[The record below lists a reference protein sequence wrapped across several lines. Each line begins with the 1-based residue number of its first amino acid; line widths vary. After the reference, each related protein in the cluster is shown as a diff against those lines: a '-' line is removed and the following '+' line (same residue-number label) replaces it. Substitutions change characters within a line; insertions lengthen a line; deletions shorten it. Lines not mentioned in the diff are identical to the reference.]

1 MPEKKRYACSECPHT
16 GKQGRPVPVSP
27 SNPAPEKPKEPQTPQ
42 TPERKWV
49 TRLLDILKIVIGLA
63 NLILGLF
70 KH

>member
-1 MPEKKRYACSECPHT
+1 MPEKKRCTCSKCPHT

-27 SNPAPEKPKEPQTPQ
+27 SNPAPEKPHEPQKA
-42 TPERKWV
+42 EWKWV
-49 TRLLDILKIVIGLA
+49 TLLLDILKIVIGLA

>member
-1 MPEKKRYACSECPHT
+1 M
-16 GKQGRPVPVSP
+16 SP
-27 SNPAPEKPKEPQTPQ
+27 SNPASEKPQEPQMRQ
-42 TPERKWV
+42 KPERKWV

>member
-1 MPEKKRYACSECPHT
+1 VPEKKRCACSKCPHT

-27 SNPAPEKPKEPQTPQ
+27 SNPASEKPQEPQMRQ
-42 TPERKWV
+42 KPERKWV

>member
-1 MPEKKRYACSECPHT
+1 MSEKKRYACSKCPHT

-27 SNPAPEKPKEPQTPQ
+27 SSPAPEKPQEPQK
-42 TPERKWV
+42 PERKWI

>member
-1 MPEKKRYACSECPHT
+1 MPEKKRCACSKCPHT
-16 GKQGRPVPVSP
+16 GKLGRPVPVSP
-27 SNPAPEKPKEPQTPQ
+27 SNPTPEKPQK
-42 TPERKWV
+42 PERKWV

>member
-1 MPEKKRYACSECPHT
+1 MPEKKRCACSKCPHT

-27 SNPAPEKPKEPQTPQ
+27 SSPAPEKPQK
-42 TPERKWV
+42 PERKWV